1 MLNGLRLSI
10 ALGMESVRQ
19 GGEDLLTPLAGRGE
33 RGAQEGS
40 GWQAGAR
47 AGVSARLGRVL
58 DGSHVFTVLCKFS
71 PSWSPSLPAGVGLLW
86 TEGLCPHPPP
96 SVPKLRP
103 NP

>member
-1 MLNGLRLSI
+1 M
-10 ALGMESVRQ
+10 A
-19 GGEDLLTPLAGRGE
+19 GGGPGW
-33 RGAQEGS
+33 GS
-40 GWQAGAR
+40 QPGWG
-47 AGVSARLGRVL
+47 GCWMGPMFS
-58 DGSHVFTVLCKFS
+58 VLCKFS